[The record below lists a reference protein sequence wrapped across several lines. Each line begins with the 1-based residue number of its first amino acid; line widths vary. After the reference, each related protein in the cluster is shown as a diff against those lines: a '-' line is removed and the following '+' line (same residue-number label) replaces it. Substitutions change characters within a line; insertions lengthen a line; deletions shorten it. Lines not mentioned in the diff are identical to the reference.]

1 MFLLGHVHHQLA
13 DLPWGA
19 VLWLGGTVLGV
30 GAAKPA
36 RLRTAA
42 TGTHSAVTLR

>member
-1 MFLLGHVHHQLA
+1 MLLLGNVRHQLVE
-13 DLPWGA
+13 LPRGA
-19 VLWLGGTVLGV
+19 VLGLGGTVLGV

-42 TGTHSAVTLR
+42 AGTHSAVTLS